1 MELMISFKNN
11 KYIVQDKNH
20 QRQIYTIKKKGF
32 NGGRYILLDPSNYQ
46 LYSFTQVTMDR
57 KPIFTISHND
67 ISIMQF
73 NCKSLF
79 LDPTISVVGKDIH
92 GTVINYDIAS
102 KDHRNFELLKDGI
115 KIGSI
120 KTNMSVNQELQY
132 DLEIEDKMFDD
143 YVPLFAIAVDL
154 TFGEMNREMM
164 AGH

>member
-1 MELMISFKNN
+1 
-11 KYIVQDKNH
+11 
-20 QRQIYTIKKKGF
+20 
-32 NGGRYILLDPSNYQ
+32 
-46 LYSFTQVTMDR
+46 
-57 KPIFTISHND
+57 
-67 ISIMQF
+67 MQF